1 MLTNGPASTDVS
13 CDLCG
18 SRDAVFLLE
27 KGGARYAR
35 CPQCGFIFTHPREFD
50 ALAENNE
57 TYEERLPRY
66 AAKFTSAR
74 RRRSALVK
82 LRQLALFRQNGRLL
96 EIGSNTGAFLFRARE
111 LGWQPLGI
119 EPTES
124 CAGYGREKHGL
135 DILTGIVEEVPLPEN
150 HFDVVYSNAVFE
162 HLPSPSAAFQVAYRA
177 LRPGG
182 ALFVDTVNYDSYTR
196 EFIGTG
202 WKLIDPRA
210 HLSLYTPA
218 TLRRFCE
225 QAEFKV
231 LKISTH
237 GVRFRPNDSGK
248 LQGLAR
254 WGEEVR
260 KTFYSIAC
268 RFTLKGD
275 SISVLAQK
283 PTS

>member
-1 MLTNGPASTDVS
+1 MPTNGFAATDVS

-27 KGGARYAR
+27 KGGACYVR
-35 CPQCGFIFTHPREFD
+35 CPRCGFIFTRPRDFD
-50 ALAENNE
+50 TLAKNNE

-66 AAKFTSAR
+66 VAKFTSAKHR
-74 RRRSALVK
+74 RTTRAK
-82 LRQLALFRQNGRLL
+82 LRQLAPFRQNGRLL

-111 LGWQPLGI
+111 LGWQPLGV

-124 CAGYGREKHGL
+124 CARYGREKHGL
-135 DILTGIVEEVPLPEN
+135 NILPGTVEEVPLPES

-162 HLPSPSAAFQVAYRA
+162 HLPLPSVAFQAAYRA

-202 WKLIDPRA
+202 WKLVDPRA

-225 QAEFKV
+225 QAGFKV

-237 GVRFRPNDSGK
+237 GVRFRPNDNGK
-248 LQGLAR
+248 LRGLPR
-254 WGEEVR
+254 WSEEVR
-260 KTFYSIAC
+260 KTIYSIAC
-268 RFTLKGD
+268 RFNLKGD
-275 SISVLAQK
+275 SITVLAQK